1 MYHSTAVS
9 VYAQRLMDLQ
19 RSLDAVAA
27 ASALVHSA
35 HRPAIAP
42 ATADSSGQTQALL
55 SACLSA
61 MPAHAPAYQR
71 VPVLHASRSLGQSI
85 LPMLPAL
92 SNVLPPQQAC
102 PQPAAGIGKST
113 GLAVQSRKKY
123 RSRFSLEEE
132 AALVAFW
139 YSHRFK
145 YSVKSKILWRLA
157 ERSGVT
163 ERDAISVQ
171 KHFDH
176 NLKHGRMRELFR
188 SFRRKGRLADI
199 IDSIDVDKDFDML
212 PIAGGDTRSS
222 SEGEEGHFEPSTLT
236 STASGDADGGEH

>member
-1 MYHSTAVS
+1 MMAT
-9 VYAQRLMDLQ
+9 
-19 RSLDAVAA
+19 VAA
-27 ASALVHSA
+27 Y
-35 HRPAIAP
+35 
-42 ATADSSGQTQALL
+42 QL
-55 SACLSA
+55 ST
-61 MPAHAPAYQR
+61 M
-71 VPVLHASRSLGQSI
+71 
-85 LPMLPAL
+85 
-92 SNVLPPQQAC
+92 LPPQQAC
-102 PQPAAGIGKST
+102 PQPAASIGKSP
-113 GLAVQSRKKY
+113 GLAVHSRKKY

-139 YSHRFK
+139 YTHRFK

-163 ERDAISVQ
+163 KRDAISVQ

-212 PIAGGDTRSS
+212 PIAGCSDTRSP
-222 SEGEEGHFEPSTLT
+222 SEGEEGLCEPSTVT
-236 STASGDADGGEH
+236 STASSDAEGGEH